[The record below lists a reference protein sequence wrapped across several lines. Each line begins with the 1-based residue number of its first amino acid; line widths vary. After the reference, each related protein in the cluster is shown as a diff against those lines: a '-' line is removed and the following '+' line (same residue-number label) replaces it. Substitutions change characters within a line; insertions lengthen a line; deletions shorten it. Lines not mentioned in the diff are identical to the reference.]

1 MALNTPPPTS
11 IAEVKERT
19 EICIYFPSGPSWL
32 FQGEL
37 FTFTF
42 FNLIVILLWRETW
55 FVTQKDGNRL
65 SVFGKKV
72 PKEEI

>member
-1 MALNTPPPTS
+1 MALNTHPHLVSRLKKEQRYAS
-11 IAEVKERT
+11 IPALGYR
-19 EICIYFPSGPSWL
+19 GL

-42 FNLIVILLWRETW
+42 YKLIMILLWRETW
-55 FVTQKDGNRL
+55 FVTQKGGNRL

-72 PKEEI
+72 PKEAM